1 MSDTANSLDP
11 GANDASNI
19 DLQAAWIRRSSA
31 DIQAFVEGLAAR
43 LEGDLPGQVDVV
55 RKRDGLFA
63 KTSHV
68 HSLVV
73 RTENFH
79 YMLDKQTSGV
89 RTVRARVVGG
99 VILKRDDMSLAAWM
113 ENLLAELFAQSGELQ
128 RASQSLH
135 DFLMH

>member
-1 MSDTANSLDP
+1 MNDTLNPTDP
-11 GANDASNI
+11 GADDANQI

-68 HSLVV
+68 QSITV
-73 RTENFH
+73 RT
-79 YMLDKQTSGV
+79 
-89 RTVRARVVGG
+89 
-99 VILKRDDMSLAAWM
+99 
-113 ENLLAELFAQSGELQ
+113 
-128 RASQSLH
+128 
-135 DFLMH
+135 

>member
-1 MSDTANSLDP
+1 
-11 GANDASNI
+11 
-19 DLQAAWIRRSSA
+19 
-31 DIQAFVEGLAAR
+31 
-43 LEGDLPGQVDVV
+43 
-55 RKRDGLFA
+55 
-63 KTSHV
+63 V
-68 HSLVV
+68 HSIVV
-73 RTENFH
+73 RTETFH
-79 YMLDKQTSGV
+79 YMLDKQPSGV